1 MLLLISLYNHF
12 LACNLYFIN
21 YFILTKHT
29 NYSNSVAMLTY
40 LLVSHCFITIMFL
53 YEYYLATII
62 FIPFYSFFFNSARS
76 IIDTFMGLDAVILW
90 TPTFWREWL
99 TIIVSILRINA
110 FITVKT
116 QKELENTKTIR
127 FSHKIYTEH
136 TKIKLKVNKFFFYI
150 VINSI
155 ISTKHILLV
164 NLATSAMLFSF
175 CNNWLY

>member
-1 MLLLISLYNHF
+1 MILIS
-12 LACNLYFIN
+12 
-21 YFILTKHT
+21 
-29 NYSNSVAMLTY
+29 
-40 LLVSHCFITIMFL
+40 
-53 YEYYLATII
+53 
-62 FIPFYSFFFNSARS
+62 S

-164 NLATSAMLFSF
+164 NLQGPSDPINQDV
-175 CNNWLY
+175 CNALLLL